1 MEEEKGTY
9 FVEVK
14 CPNCGW
20 EGTVEIEKGIPIAET
35 PCPNCGVLLGKIEE
49 AGEEEV

>member
-1 MEEEKGTY
+1 MEEVKETY

-20 EGTVEIEKGIPIAET
+20 EGSVEIEKGIPVSEAK
-35 PCPNCGVLLGKIEE
+35 CPNCGVPFGKTEE

>member
-1 MEEEKGTY
+1 MAEEKGTY

-20 EGTVEIEKGIPIAET
+20 EGTVEIEKGIPVSGSK
-35 PCPNCGVLLGKIEE
+35 CPNCGVVFGKVEKKEE
-49 AGEEEV
+49 TE